1 MPLEELREFLQEN
14 ISSSFQL
21 GDDVV
26 IEQLQAA
33 MSELRKMKLD
43 LPPAR
48 MHRST
53 SLSFKNEVLSLN
65 RFSCTWIVKGSFLE
79 YNFRQLLLCC
89 LKMFPLPFKKLH
101 DFYQ

>member
-1 MPLEELREFLQEN
+1 MPLEDLREFLQES

-21 GDDVV
+21 NDDAV

-48 MHRST
+48 MHHYLFQCTRSFIT
-53 SLSFKNEVLSLN
+53 NLLSLRILN
-65 RFSCTWIVKGSFLE
+65 G
-79 YNFRQLLLCC
+79 LLVTC
-89 LKMFPLPFKKLH
+89 LGLVLNELYHF
-101 DFYQ
+101 